1 MCDPVTI
8 GVVAVGASAL
18 SAYGQ
23 IQAGQAAKQAG
34 DYNAAIARNNQ
45 IIAERQAEDA
55 VKRGDIAADEQRRKT
70 ARVLGAQ
77 KAAIGASGVALDSGT
92 PMDIFGDTAAFGELD
107 ALTIKSN
114 AARDAYGYQV
124 QGMNFEAEGAMART
138 RGTNA
143 QRASYIQAG
152 STLLGGAAQGGDM
165 YMRYTRPSTASQ
177 VASSAS
183 APALRPGGP

>member
-8 GVVAVGASAL
+8 GVAMVGGSAL

-23 IQAGQAAKQAG
+23 LQAGQAARQAG
-34 DYNAAIARNNQ
+34 DYNSAVARNNQ
-45 IIAERQAEDA
+45 IIANRQAEDA
-55 VKRGDIAADEQRRKT
+55 IKRGDIAADEQRRKVS
-70 ARVLGAQ
+70 RIGGAQ

-92 PMDIFGDTAAFGELD
+92 ALDIFGDTVAFGELD

-114 AARDAYGYQV
+114 AKREAYGYQV

-138 RGTNA
+138 RGKNA
-143 QRASYIQAG
+143 QQASYIQAG

-165 YMRYTRPSTASQ
+165 YYRANRPNTAPTRAS
-177 VASSAS
+177 
-183 APALRPGGP
+183 GF

>member
-1 MCDPVTI
+1 MCHPAVFI
-8 GVVAVGASAL
+8 AAAAVGGSAL

-23 IQAGQAAKQAG
+23 LEAGKAAKQAG

-55 VKRGDIAADEQRRKT
+55 IKRGDIAADEQRRKA

-77 KAAIGASGVALDSGT
+77 KSAMAASGISLDSGT
-92 PMDIFGDTAAFGELD
+92 ALDIFGDTAAFGELD

-114 AARDAYGYQV
+114 ATREAYGYQV
-124 QGMNFEAEGAMART
+124 QGMNFAAEGAMARV

-152 STLLGGAAQGGDM
+152 STMLGGAAQGGDM
-165 YMRYTRPSTASQ
+165 YMRYNR
-177 VASSAS
+177 
-183 APALRPGGP
+183 